1 MVWILYTIHLYT
13 VVQYAFGIQLPLYGG
28 DMEDL
33 HPEVVLGMAAQA
45 PDGIVIIDGE
55 GLIRFWNR
63 GAERIFGFS
72 AGDVDGRSLDVI
84 IPERQRKRHWDGFE
98 EAMARGTTKY
108 GDADLLNV
116 PALAADGRK
125 LSIEFSVALLP
136 GPDGS
141 TYVGAVIRDVT
152 ARRDRER
159 ELMRRQAEAET
170 QSRATV

>member
-1 MVWILYTIHLYT
+1 MEHLN
-13 VVQYAFGIQLPLYGG
+13 P
-28 DMEDL
+28 D
-33 HPEVVLGMAAQA
+33 VVLDMAAQA
-45 PDGIVIIDGE
+45 PDGIVIVDGE
-55 GLIRFWNR
+55 GLIRYWNR

-72 AGDVDGRSLDVI
+72 AAEVDGRSLDVI
-84 IPERQRKRHWDGFE
+84 IPERHRKRHQEGFE
-98 EAMARGTTKY
+98 EAMERGYSKY

-152 ARRDRER
+152 ARRERER
-159 ELMRRQAEAET
+159 ELMRRRAEA
-170 QSRATV
+170 SV

>member
-1 MVWILYTIHLYT
+1 
-13 VVQYAFGIQLPLYGG
+13 
-28 DMEDL
+28 MEDL

-84 IPERQRKRHWDGFE
+84 IPERHRKRHWDGFA

-125 LSIEFSVALLP
+125 LSIEFSVVLLP

-159 ELMRRQAEAET
+159 ERERRRAEAET